1 MNPSKVKFLTNEE
14 LIELDVLAG
23 DMIDF
28 CQRII
33 LLNQGMELDTFAN
46 HYCVFPATLRYI
58 QIMGEIAN
66 KVLPEV
72 HEAHPEI
79 EWRDMIRTRHILA
92 HKYKGINP
100 EIMWNIA
107 LNIMPNTLPKVKD
120 FKKKINKKTYLK

>member
-1 MNPSKVKFLTNEE
+1 MNPSKVKFLTNKE

-33 LLNQGMELDTFAN
+33 LLTQGMELDTFAN

-79 EWRDMIRTRHILA
+79 EWRKMIKTRHFLA
-92 HKYKGINP
+92 HAYKDIDP
-100 EIMWNIA
+100 EIMWNTAIN
-107 LNIMPNTLPKVKD
+107 LIPEILLKVQVLKSNI
-120 FKKKINKKTYLK
+120 F